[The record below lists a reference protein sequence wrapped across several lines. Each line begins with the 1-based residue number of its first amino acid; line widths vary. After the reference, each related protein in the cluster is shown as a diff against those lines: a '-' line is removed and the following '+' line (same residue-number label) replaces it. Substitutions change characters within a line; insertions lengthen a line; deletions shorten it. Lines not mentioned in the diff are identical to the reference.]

1 MKASTMREFGD
12 FNVLKNEEIETPKPK
27 AGNILIKVL
36 AAGVNRLD
44 DYIREGSIV
53 PELPFPHILGAD
65 AAGEVAEIGV
75 GVTGFETGERV
86 ILVPGYAQ
94 NQEETDIRPTVTAP
108 SFALPGLH
116 TSGTYT
122 QYYEAPAYAVV
133 KDETGLKPEE
143 VATFPVVLATSIHA
157 VKGIGEVKAGD
168 KVLVHS
174 GSSGSGS
181 MHIQVAKALG
191 AEVATTIRKEG
202 DREFVQN
209 LGADLIINSKDEDF
223 VAKVQEWTGGSGV
236 DVVIDNL
243 AGDVLAKSIEAAKPL
258 GVVVAFGFAAGPEV
272 KFDIR
277 SLFFAQKK
285 LRGSMASD
293 LEDLKLGLELVKQGK
308 IKPLLDKTF
317 PLSQASEAHRY
328 IASNQVKGNIV
339 LLPWAAY

>member
-1 MKASTMREFGD
+1 MKAITIRNFGD
-12 FNVLKNEEIETPKPK
+12 FDVLKYQEIETPQPK

-36 AAGVNRLD
+36 AAGINRLD

-65 AAGEVAEIGV
+65 AAGEVAEVGE
-75 GVTGFETGERV
+75 GVTGFEIGERV

-94 NQEETDIRPTVTAP
+94 KQEETDIRPTVTAP

-122 QYYEAPAYAVV
+122 QYYEAPAYAVI

-143 VATFPVVLATSIHA
+143 VATFPVVLATSVHA

-168 KVLVHS
+168 KVLIHS

-191 AEVATTIRKEG
+191 AEVATTIRKEE

-209 LGADLIINSKDEDF
+209 LGADLIINSKEEDF

-243 AGDVLAKSIEAAKPL
+243 AGDVLAKSIEAAKPQ

-293 LEDLKLGLELVKQGK
+293 IEDLKQGLELVKQGK

-339 LLPWAAY
+339 LLPWAT

>member
-1 MKASTMREFGD
+1 MKASVIREFGGFD
-12 FNVLKNEEIETPKPK
+12 VLKYEEIETPQPK

-36 AAGVNRLD
+36 AAGINRLD

-65 AAGEVAEIGV
+65 AVGEVAQVGE
-75 GVTGFETGERV
+75 GVTDFAIGERV

-94 NQEETDIRPTVTAP
+94 KQEETDIRPTVTAP

-116 TSGTYT
+116 TAGTYT

-133 KDETGLKPEE
+133 KDDTGLKAEE
-143 VATFPVVLATSIHA
+143 VATFPVVLATSVHA
-157 VKGIGEVKAGD
+157 LKGIGEVKAGD

-181 MHIQVAKALG
+181 MHVQVAKALG
-191 AEVATTIRKEG
+191 AQVATTIRKEE
-202 DREFVQN
+202 DREFVQK
-209 LGADLIINSKDEDF
+209 LGADLIINSKKEDF
-223 VAKVQEWTGGSGV
+223 VAKTQEWTDGLGA

-243 AGDVLAKSIEAAKPL
+243 SGDVLAKSIEAAKAQ

-277 SLFFAQKK
+277 TLFFAQKE
-285 LRGSMASD
+285 LRGTMASD
-293 LEDLKLGLELVKQGK
+293 IEDLKWGLEQVKLGK

-317 PLSQASEAHRY
+317 PLSQAADAHRY

-339 LLPWAAY
+339 LLPWAA